1 MSETARTA
9 ILMVA
14 SIVFPLLAQLADKQR
29 MSPETRARA
38 WNAATWGSALYAFG
52 PLSMLGW
59 VRATR
64 PWPSRAIVAVP
75 AFWLPAGA
83 LMALDW
89 LLTPE
94 PEREALGMVDLA
106 TMLGLGT
113 AAVILVMV
121 VVELIARTSRRVGS
135 GLRRLG
141 LLAALLVLLLP
152 RHASAAPLLPPGATA
167 WRDLPTG
174 AIRGITVG
182 PIENSLHP
190 EAGYGTARG
199 RAALAEARTM
209 GATWVAVTPFGR
221 VWDLEGEGLDLTF
234 EADVEQNTRDVARA
248 IDDAH
253 ALGLH
258 VLLVPH
264 LWVETGGWRAL
275 IHPDDD
281 EGWARWAARYRTF
294 LLHWARVA
302 ETHGVEMLS
311 AGVELR
317 RWVTTRHAHHFVSL
331 LGELR
336 SHYSGLVTYS
346 ANWDDVEYTT
356 ILGELDVIGVNA
368 FFPLTHKEDANI
380 HDLILGGEQV
390 ASDLQAIAQQW
401 GKPVMLAEMGYTTR
415 KDPALKPWLWPDSM
429 DEVVIDQR
437 AQAMAYGALLAPLS
451 KIPECAGFFVWRT
464 YADPGD
470 VSQEAEWGFSPRG
483 KLAELVLRDAFTASW
498 AADDPPG
505 IAPFAGLSLEGYRHT
520 RWGGQRA
527 RRPAVH
533 GWELSP
539 PLTFDGSNPLMPR

>member
-9 ILMVA
+9 IIMVA
-14 SIVFPLLAQLADKQR
+14 SILFPWLAQLADR
-29 MSPETRARA
+29 RLMSAETRART
-38 WNAATWGSALYAFG
+38 WNVATWGAALYAFG
-52 PLSMLGW
+52 PASMLGW
-59 VRATR
+59 IRATR
-64 PWPSRAIVAVP
+64 PWPRRILYAVP
-75 AFWLPAGA
+75 AFWLPAG
-83 LMALDW
+83 LLVGLDW
-89 LLTPE
+89 LITPE
-94 PEREALGMVDLA
+94 AQREAMSSTDLA
-106 TMLGLGT
+106 VLVAGGSV
-113 AAVILVMV
+113 AVIAVMLLV
-121 VVELIARTSRRVGS
+121 ESLAWGGRLGRR
-135 GLRRLG
+135 GLVRLG
-141 LLAALLVLLLP
+141 LLALLLLWSLP
-152 RHASAAPLLPPGATA
+152 RPAAAAPALPPGATA
-167 WRDLPTG
+167 WRNLPTG

-190 EAGYGTARG
+190 KGGYGTARG
-199 RAALAEARTM
+199 RAALAEAKVM
-209 GATWVAVTPFGR
+209 GATWVAITPFGR
-221 VWDLEGEGLDLTF
+221 VWDLDGEGLDLTF
-234 EADVEQNTRDVARA
+234 ETPVEQNTRDVARA

-264 LWVETGGWRAL
+264 LWVETGGWRAR
-275 IHPDDD
+275 IHPSDD

-294 LLHWARVA
+294 LLHWAEVA

-331 LGELR
+331 LQELR
-336 SHYSGLVTYS
+336 AHYSGLVTYS

-356 ILGELDVIGVNA
+356 VLGEVDVIGVNA
-368 FFPLTHKEDANI
+368 FFPLTQKEDATI

-390 ASDLQAIAQQW
+390 ATDLQAIAQQW
-401 GKPVMLAEMGYTTR
+401 GKPVMLTEMGYTTR

-437 AQAMAYGALLAPLS
+437 AQAMAYGALLAPLT

-505 IAPFAGLSLEGYRHT
+505 FAPFAGLSLQGFRHR
-520 RWGGQRA
+520 RWGGHRS

-539 PLTFDGSNPLMPR
+539 PLTFDGTNPFTQP